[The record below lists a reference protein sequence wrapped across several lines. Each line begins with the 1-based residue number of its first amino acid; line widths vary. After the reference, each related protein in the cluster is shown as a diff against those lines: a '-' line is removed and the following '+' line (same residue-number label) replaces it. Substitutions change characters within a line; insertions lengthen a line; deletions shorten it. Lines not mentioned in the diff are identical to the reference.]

1 MPKYDFMDRNDV
13 VKRYEPVK
21 DNMLNILH
29 ALQNNNPNNYLTSED
44 LKLVAQ
50 YLNITLSSVYGV
62 VNYYSMFSLKPRV
75 KFVVRV
81 CKSPLCYMVDD
92 DNVMQEIKNK
102 LGIELDQ
109 TTEDSLFSL
118 EASECLG
125 HCAEAPVMMI
135 NEKVYKSLDS
145 AKIENIFQSIRLNE
159 QK

>member
-1 MPKYDFMDRNDV
+1 MDRNDV

-62 VNYYSMFSLKPRV
+62 VNYYSMFSLKPRG

-135 NEKVYKSLDS
+135 NEKNYKSLDS
-145 AKIENIFQSIRLNE
+145 AKIENMFQSNRLNE
-159 QK
+159 KK